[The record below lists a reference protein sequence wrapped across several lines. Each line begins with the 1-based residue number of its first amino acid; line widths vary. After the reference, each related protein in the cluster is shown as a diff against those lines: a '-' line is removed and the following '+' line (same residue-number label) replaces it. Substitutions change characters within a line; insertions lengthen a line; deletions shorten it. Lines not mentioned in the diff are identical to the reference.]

1 MLTDSKLKALKPKD
15 KLYKVTDRDGMYV
28 AVRPSGRIVFRFD
41 YRFGGKR
48 QTITIGKYGDD
59 GISLSEARDNV
70 IKFRKMIASGENP
83 ADALKNSVED
93 GPTSIVDVAEM
104 YIKSRP
110 LRKNSVVTY
119 STIINV
125 HLRNIPECYK
135 AVSALTSAD
144 INAIIN
150 CLTRASTAD
159 SHKVFI
165 FSFIKTVCRY
175 AASIGHE
182 VPMRIINASLPV
194 KSDSRPRERFLTPTE
209 IHKVFSNLRQ
219 FASDTYYD
227 ALMLILYNGNR
238 KSEIFSLRWG
248 DINFDNAT
256 ITIPGS
262 RMKNGEEHT
271 IYLSKQSMEI
281 LQARTRVSEFVFF
294 QSEPGRTNN
303 PIAGVIFR
311 EIYTTL
317 DVPHFTVHDIRRT
330 VATLLYELGYN
341 EDLVEPTLA
350 HTRKGIRKVYDLSRQ
365 AKKRRR
371 MMQAWADQVDR
382 WIAGE
387 ELDIFEDEDE
397 E

>member
-28 AVRPSGRIVFRFD
+28 VVRPSGRIVFRFD

-59 GISLSEARDNV
+59 GISLSEARDKV
-70 IKFRKMIASGENP
+70 IEFRKMIANGENP
-83 ADALKNSVED
+83 VSALKSPVED
-93 GPTSIVDVAEM
+93 NATSIVDVAEM

-125 HLRNIPECYK
+125 HLRNIPECCK
-135 AVSALTSAD
+135 AVSALTPAD

-150 CLTRASTAD
+150 RLTRVSSAD

-165 FSFIKTVCRY
+165 FSFIKTICRY
-175 AASIGHE
+175 AVSIGHE

-317 DVPHFTVHDIRRT
+317 DVPPFTVHDIRRT

-341 EDLVEPTLA
+341 EDLVEPTLS

-387 ELDIFEDEDE
+387 ELDIFEDEGE